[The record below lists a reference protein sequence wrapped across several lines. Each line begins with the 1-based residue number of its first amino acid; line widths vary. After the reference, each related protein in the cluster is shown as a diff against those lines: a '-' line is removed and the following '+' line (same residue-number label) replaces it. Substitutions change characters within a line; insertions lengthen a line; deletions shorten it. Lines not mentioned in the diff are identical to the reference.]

1 MGSGQPQT
9 AGLDG
14 PLESGLLVGIV
25 EPSAHLQGFLDAER
39 PQELDLGAAAWI
51 AGRAGPLKQLFPGK
65 VLVAGGH
72 VLRVPRNSWLAAPDL
87 GPKM

>member
-1 MGSGQPQT
+1 MGSGQPKT

-25 EPSAHLQGFLDAER
+25 EPSTHLQGFLDAER
-39 PQELDLGAAAWI
+39 PQELDLWPAAGT
-51 AGRAGPLKQLFPGK
+51 AGRAGRLEQLFLGK

-72 VLRVPRNSWLAAPDL
+72 VLRIPRNPWLAAPDL
-87 GPKM
+87 DPKM

>member
-1 MGSGQPQT
+1 MRSGQPQT

-25 EPSAHLQGFLDAER
+25 EPSAHIQGFLDAER
-39 PQELDLGAAAWI
+39 PQELDLGAAAGI
-51 AGRAGPLKQLFPGK
+51 AGRTGSLKQLFLGK

-72 VLRVPRNSWLAAPDL
+72 VLRVPRKPWLAAPDL